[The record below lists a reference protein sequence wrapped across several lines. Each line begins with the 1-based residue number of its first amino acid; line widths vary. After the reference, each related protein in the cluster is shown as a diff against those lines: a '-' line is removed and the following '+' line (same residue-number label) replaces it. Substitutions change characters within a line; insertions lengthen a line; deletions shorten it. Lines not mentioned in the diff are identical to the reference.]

1 MLERS
6 SEFIFE
12 KVYRKIEKKPDPNVI
27 RKLRFL
33 DPAGDTGA
41 LYREFCI
48 RRIRISMVTFL
59 AGIILAVLMKI
70 SAVTGSRVPSDGF
83 EREEWSGKKQGIELY
98 AVTDDERLEM
108 DLSIWPLT
116 LSEEELNTYRDRFLE
131 DITDIIGGEN
141 TDLMNVNHDLV
152 LRERYDGYPFKF
164 TWRSSDHGLVS
175 AYDGRIREKEQE
187 GDAVLTV
194 TYSYGEYS
202 GEAGISVHVAEPVMT
217 DEEMLALDI
226 RTFLEES
233 EENGRYEKIWNL
245 PDEINGR
252 KIRWEYR
259 SEDNS
264 GLIMGLFTLVTV
276 IIYAASGKDLSS
288 QTEKRRENMKKT
300 YPKILRQISLYVGA
314 GMTTKAAFMRIVSD
328 AVSSGSTDAVYEEM
342 RSACH
347 EMEQGIGEAECYE
360 RFGNRTGLGEY
371 IKLAGMLSRN
381 LKRGDQN
388 FRSRLKTEADMAMK
402 ERILQARK
410 TGEEAQTKLLVPMI
424 MMLGVVMVMIMI
436 PAFTGMNI

>member
-1 MLERS
+1 MPGRA
-6 SEFIFE
+6 SEFIYE

-33 DPAGDTGA
+33 NPSGDMGA

-48 RRIRISMVTFL
+48 RRIRISMVTL
-59 AGIILAVLMKI
+59 AAGIILAGLMKI
-70 SAVTGSRVPSDGF
+70 SAVTDSRIPPDGF
-83 EREEWSGKKQGIELY
+83 EREEWSGKKQKIELY
-98 AVTDDERLEM
+98 AVTGNERLEM

-116 LSEEELNTYRDRFLE
+116 LSEGELDTYRDRFFE
-131 DITDIIGGEN
+131 EIADIIGGEN
-141 TDLMNVNHDLV
+141 SDLMNVSHDLV
-152 LRERYDGYPFKF
+152 LRERYEGYPFKF
-164 TWRSSDHGLVS
+164 AWRSSDHGIVN
-175 AYDGRIREKEQE
+175 AYDGKIREKEQE

-202 GEAGISVHVAEPVMT
+202 GEAGISVHVVKPVMS
-217 DEEMLALDI
+217 DEEMLASDI
-226 RTFLEES
+226 RAYLEES
-233 EENGRYEKIWNL
+233 EKSGRYERIWNL
-245 PDEINGR
+245 PDEIDGR

-264 GLIMGLFTLVTV
+264 GMIMGLFTLVTV

-288 QTEKRRENMKKT
+288 QTEKRRENMRKT
-300 YPKILRQISLYVGA
+300 YPKILRQLSLYVGA

-328 AVSSGSTDAVYEEM
+328 ASSSGITDAVYEEM

-347 EMEQGIGEAECYE
+347 EMDQGIGEAECYE

-371 IKLAGMLSRN
+371 IKLAGMLSQN
-381 LKRGDQN
+381 LRRGDAN
-388 FRSRLKTEADMAMK
+388 FRLRLKTEADMAMK

-424 MMLGVVMVMIMI
+424 MMLAVVMVMIMI